1 MRSAR
6 LIPLQGEEYIQSLL
20 THRHRYTALDW
31 VWAGDGEKHPAPG
44 SHTAEQA
51 ALTQGL
57 LRFAGMDVISLL
69 FYDISLLQSDPYDID
84 LEDLEVLRRMPT
96 LPRSMDKLEFAYRLM
111 GTTMSVTERLTVRW
125 STLSCTAEELVLS
138 LILDHADLL
147 NDLYEVDLHVD
158 WRSRLTDAL
167 FEDTDFETFI
177 DDDMP
182 TDIDIWA
189 PFRPGDIE
197 VHPYQEFN
205 R

>member
-6 LIPLQGEEYIQSLL
+6 LIPLQGEQYIESLL
-20 THRHRYTALDW
+20 THRYRYTALDW
-31 VWAGDGEKHPAPG
+31 VWAGQDEKHPAPG
-44 SHTAEQA
+44 HTAEQA

-57 LRFAGMDVISLL
+57 LRFAGMKVISLL
-69 FYDISLLQSDPYDID
+69 FYDISLLTSDQYDTD

-96 LPRSMDKLEFAYRLM
+96 LPRSLDKLQFAYRLM
-111 GTTMSVTERLTVRW
+111 ATAMSVSERLTVCW
-125 STLSCTAEELVLS
+125 STLSCTAEELMLS
-138 LILDHADLL
+138 LILDETDLL
-147 NDLYEVDLHVD
+147 NDLHEVDLDAD

-167 FEDTDFETFI
+167 FEDTDFETYL
-177 DDDMP
+177 DHDMP